1 MRFLKQL
8 RLHDKIR
15 ISFAG
20 LTALILVNA
29 LVVGAVTYAVFGQM
43 AHKDK
48 VTAVLAEVGKVRL
61 LVARYVDG
69 LSPDVARQVFVGLE
83 ATRQLINT
91 ATVDMDQVQI
101 GTLAPLL
108 DDFKLNFQKYMVEA
122 NQKTTLQS
130 RSLRLSQDLTRYLET
145 VRLGKLNATD
155 HRIFEQVQLQ
165 VMTLQGLGMSVQ
177 VNQNHSRA
185 LEPSWPLIRST
196 LRQLRD
202 TSQQPRSSEAF
213 QHQLYSIQHDA
224 DDYVDSL
231 DNFTRL
237 QQFNVATELQL
248 DKISDTLEQQ
258 NQRINAHMDQLIR
271 EQIALAVALTGLIF
285 VLTLLLALVSSRY
298 LSREILRPIQALVDV
313 TQRIGAGQLQARA
326 SVTVADEIGELA
338 KSFNDMTQRLLD
350 QNQALAVAQQG
361 LEQKVQERTL
371 QLAERS
377 LLLRQ
382 IIDTAP
388 AAIFIVDA
396 QGHIVD
402 ANTGMADMFGLTQ
415 LELVGLDYL
424 TLVAPL
430 EVEMRRKTL
439 MALLNEEITSVDID
453 RKYVRAGGKVF
464 WGHLTCRLW
473 RGMQGEK
480 MGLVAV
486 ITDATERKR
495 IEEKLQLAANVFTYA
510 REGIVITDAQ
520 ANIVDVN
527 DTFTDITGYTR
538 AEVLGQ
544 NPRLLK
550 SDRQDDD
557 FYRAMWQSLTSTDQ
571 WIGELWNRHKNGAVF
586 AELLTISAVRDAEGE
601 LQNYVALF
609 SDITPLKDHQQQ
621 LENIAHFDPLTQ
633 LPNRLLLADRL
644 QQAMLQSQRHQS
656 PMAVAYLDLDGFKAI
671 NDSHGHD
678 VGDALLMALAHNM
691 KNTLRAGDTLARI
704 GGDEFV
710 AVLAELSHYDD
721 HEPMLQRLLLAAS
734 TPVQVQ
740 TRSGPLV
747 LQVSASIGV
756 TLYPQDDSD
765 ADLLMRH
772 ADQAMYAAKQSGKNR
787 YRLFDLAHH
796 EAIKA
801 QMQGVAGVRQALDQ
815 HELVLFYQPK
825 VNLSSARIIGAE
837 ALIRWQHPER
847 GLLSPA
853 CFLPMIEDQPLSID
867 VGEWVIATA
876 LAQMQSWQAQGLQ
889 LPVSVNISAR
899 QLRQDGFVQRLAEL
913 LAAQPE
919 VAPKQLQLEVL
930 ETSSIDDLGR
940 VGTVMAEC
948 QKLGVSFALDDF
960 GTGYSSLAYLR
971 RLPAQTLKIDQSFV
985 RDMLDDP
992 NDLAIVDGVIG
1003 LAKAFGREVIAE
1015 GVETAAHGELLASLG
1030 CTLAQG
1036 YGIAR
1041 PMPAAQLPGWTQQWH
1056 ANARWTA

>member
-29 LVVGAVTYAVFGQM
+29 LVVGAVTYAVFVQMGQ
-43 AHKDK
+43 KDK
-48 VTAVLAEVGKVRL
+48 VSAVVTEVGKVRL

-69 LSPDVARQVFVGLE
+69 LSPDVARQVFVGLD

-91 ATVDMDQVQI
+91 AIVGMDKVQV

-122 NQKTTLQS
+122 NQKATLQS
-130 RSLRLSQDLTRYLET
+130 RSLRLSQDLTRDLDL
-145 VRLGKLNATD
+145 VRLEKLSASD
-155 HRIFEQVQLQ
+155 RRIFAQLQ
-165 VMTLQGLGMSVQ
+165 SQVMALQGLGMSVQ
-177 VNQNHSRA
+177 MIQRHSRA
-185 LEPSWPLIRST
+185 SESSWTLINATMR
-196 LRQLRD
+196 RLRD
-202 TSQQPRSSEAF
+202 TSQQPRSSAAF
-213 QHQLYSIQHDA
+213 QQQLYSIQHTA
-224 DDYVDSL
+224 ADYVDSL
-231 DNFTRL
+231 DSFTRL
-237 QQFNVATELQL
+237 HQFNVATELQL
-248 DKISDTLEQQ
+248 DKISDTLELRNQQ
-258 NQRINAHMDQLIR
+258 INAYMDQLIR

-298 LSREILRPIQALVDV
+298 LSHEILRPIRSLVEV
-313 TQRIGAGQLQARA
+313 TQQIGMGQLQARA
-326 SVTVADEIGELA
+326 SVAVADEIGELA
-338 KSFNDMTQRLLD
+338 QSFNTMTQRLLD
-350 QNQALAVAQQG
+350 QNQALALAQEE
-361 LEQKVQERTL
+361 LEQRVQERTQ
-371 QLAERS
+371 QLAERG
-377 LLLRQ
+377 LMLRQ

-388 AAIFIVDA
+388 VAIFLIDMQGRIA
-396 QGHIVD
+396 Q
-402 ANTGMADMFGLTQ
+402 ANSVMTEMFELPMANLVGRDYLALVEPSE
-415 LELVGLDYL
+415 LELRRQAMLMLMRGEVAMIDLD
-424 TLVAPL
+424 
-430 EVEMRRKTL
+430 RR
-439 MALLNEEITSVDID
+439 
-453 RKYVRAGGKVF
+453 YVRSSGEVF
-464 WGHLTCRLW
+464 WGHLTGKLW
-473 RGMQGEK
+473 LGTQGEK
-480 MGLVAV
+480 LGLVGV
-486 ITDATERKR
+486 IADVSERKR
-495 IEEKLQLAANVFTYA
+495 TEEKLQLAANVFTYA

-527 DTFTDITGYTR
+527 DTFTDITGYSR
-538 AEVLGQ
+538 AEVLGK

-550 SDRQDDD
+550 SDRQDDN
-557 FYRAMWQSLTSTDQ
+557 FFREMWQTLTDTDQ
-571 WIGELWNRHKNGAVF
+571 WIGELWNRHKNGALY
-586 AELLTISAVRDAEGE
+586 AEMLTISAVRNAQDE
-601 LQNYVALF
+601 LQHYVALF

-644 QQAMLQSQRHQS
+644 KQAMLQTQRHHS

-691 KNTLRAGDTLARI
+691 KSTLRAGDTLARI

-721 HEPMLQRLLLAAS
+721 HEPMLQRLLQAAAN
-734 TPVQVQ
+734 PVQIQ
-740 TRSGPLV
+740 TRSGLV
-747 LQVSASIGV
+747 ELQVSASIGV

-787 YRLFDLAHH
+787 YRLFDLAQH
-796 EAIKA
+796 EAMKA
-801 QMQGVAGVRQALDQ
+801 QMQGLVGVRQALDQ

-825 VNLSSARIIGAE
+825 VHLKSGRIIGAE

-853 CFLPMIEDQPLSID
+853 SFLPMIEEQPLSID

-876 LAQMQSWQAQGLQ
+876 LAQMHSWQAQGLQ

-919 VAPKQLQLEVL
+919 VAPQHLQLEVL

-940 VGTVMAEC
+940 VCAVMTEC
-948 QKLGVSFALDDF
+948 QKLGVNFALDDF

-1015 GVETAAHGELLASLG
+1015 GVETAAHGQLLASLG

-1041 PMPAAQLPGWTQQWH
+1041 PMPAAQLPAWTEQWH
-1056 ANARWTA
+1056 ANACWTA